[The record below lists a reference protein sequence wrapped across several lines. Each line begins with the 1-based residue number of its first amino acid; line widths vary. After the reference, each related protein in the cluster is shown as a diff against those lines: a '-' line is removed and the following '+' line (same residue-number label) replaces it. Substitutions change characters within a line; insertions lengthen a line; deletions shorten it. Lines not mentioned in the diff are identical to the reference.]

1 MMDVGTVADEAA
13 SVAVGRI
20 VCGDAGDTVLEGST
34 VLGGGV
40 VGVPVSGVVVALVLP
55 LLTATGVTE
64 LAVSAAV
71 KGLELAVEIEASAVP
86 EVVVEAEDCVGVTL
100 APVVNGVEPVVVDP
114 VVIDI
119 PEVVV
124 AVVDEL
130 ESSPLTIDDAEDRAE
145 LVERVKVLEREL
157 PLRRLELMLETR
169 LEADSR
175 TELARLVED
184 TGGGVMVAVAELTA
198 LDTEETTDD
207 ARELTDE
214 TRPETSE
221 RTFVE
226 DAVVL
231 MVPEVVDGV
240 PVP

>member
-1 MMDVGTVADEAA
+1 MMDVGTVADEAE

-124 AVVDEL
+124 AVVAGAVRVDDEL
-130 ESSPLTIDDAEDRAE
+130 HEAARRPLIARTASNRRRKCIR
-145 LVERVKVLEREL
+145 RV
-157 PLRRLELMLETR
+157 
-169 LEADSR
+169 
-175 TELARLVED
+175 
-184 TGGGVMVAVAELTA
+184 
-198 LDTEETTDD
+198 
-207 ARELTDE
+207 
-214 TRPETSE
+214 
-221 RTFVE
+221 
-226 DAVVL
+226 
-231 MVPEVVDGV
+231 
-240 PVP
+240 

>member
-1 MMDVGTVADEAA
+1 
-13 SVAVGRI
+13 
-20 VCGDAGDTVLEGST
+20 
-34 VLGGGV
+34 
-40 VGVPVSGVVVALVLP
+40 
-55 LLTATGVTE
+55 
-64 LAVSAAV
+64 
-71 KGLELAVEIEASAVP
+71 
-86 EVVVEAEDCVGVTL
+86 
-100 APVVNGVEPVVVDP
+100 
-114 VVIDI
+114 
-119 PEVVV
+119 
-124 AVVDEL
+124 
-130 ESSPLTIDDAEDRAE
+130 
-145 LVERVKVLEREL
+145 
-157 PLRRLELMLETR
+157 MLETR

-175 TELARLVED
+175 KELARLVED